1 MTLNFDP
8 NTGLLPAVVQH
19 ATTRDVLMLGYV
31 NQASLERTRTTGLMT
46 FFSRSKNRLWTKGET
61 SGNTLRVVSI
71 TPDCDADTLLV
82 EALPAGPS
90 CHTGSDTCFGAATGR
105 FLYQLEDVVAER
117 SNAGPDDSYT
127 ALLRSKG
134 IAKVAQKV
142 GEEAVETVIE
152 ALQSNREKFL
162 EESADLLYHYLVLA
176 AEMGVQLKDV
186 EAVLKARHAG

>member
-90 CHTGSDTCFGAATGR
+90 CHTGSDTCFGAATGH

-127 ALLRSKG
+127 ARLRSKG

-152 ALQSNREKFL
+152 ALQSNRKKFL